1 MSTGV
6 AAPSKTSAIAAI
18 RNRLSYRSGLDGQGG
33 TLMRKLLDG
42 RRLTALE
49 REIAA
54 ATGLGAAVADLVG
67 ASKGAQGA
75 QGVLS
80 GAKGNANVVLKTR
93 TVMNRVAEADAV
105 FADHYAAYGK
115 VSRGV
120 RQSKVGQ
127 AAARS
132 APMQEKVFGLATDVM
147 TVAGLGLSAVALP
160 EMAKKTATSFSELK
174 TMIHDPNATIDQ
186 RLDKGEEMVRA
197 ASGTIFSAQGV
208 YMGAKGTVEI
218 LSRSKTIGSAFAKIG
233 DSKFLGFMKYSP
245 IGKALGALLPVA
257 DGAVFIGE
265 VIATRRTFKDP
276 TATGSQR
283 ARKALDMSLA
293 SLKVAFWLFPGVQ
306 GLRTAYKLA
315 GLGQMGL
322 MLKDFHETLKP
333 QLAAAGRKLVWGL
346 THPVEGLKA
355 AGGWI
360 SRTAGAAVKGVA
372 KGLGWLVGKLADPA
386 GTWRGMVN
394 EVRAWRGAVDG
405 PQGQT
410 PATPV
415 APQAQVPATP
425 IAPQMTPTPVVAAQ
439 PVEGQVAA
447 PQPAPA
453 PVAVPAP
460 APVAV
465 PAPAPQPALD
475 LPLPEAAPAMS
486 TDEAYAAAMVE
497 IAGAAPAAPVLP

>member
-6 AAPSKTSAIAAI
+6 SKTSTIASI
-18 RNRLSYRSGLDGQGG
+18 RQRFAYRSGMDGQGA

-67 ASKGAQGA
+67 ASQGA
-75 QGVLS
+75 QSAQGLLA
-80 GAKGNANVVLKTR
+80 GAKGNANVVLKSR
-93 TVMNRVAEADAV
+93 NVMNKIAEADAV
-105 FADHYAAYGK
+105 FADHYAGYGK

-120 RQSKVGQ
+120 RESKLGQ
-127 AAARS
+127 AAVRT
-132 APMQEKVFGLATDVM
+132 APTQEKIFGLATDVM

-160 EMAKKTATSFSELK
+160 EMAKKTATSFHELK

-186 RLDKGEEMVRA
+186 RLDKSEEMVRA

-208 YMGAKGTVEI
+208 YMGAKGTVQI
-218 LSRSKTIGSAFAKIG
+218 LSRSRTIGSAFAKLG

-283 ARKALDMSLA
+283 ARKALDLSLA

-306 GLRTAYKLA
+306 ALRTAYKFA
-315 GLGQMGL
+315 SLGQMGL

-355 AGGWI
+355 TGNWI

-372 KGLGWLVGKLADPA
+372 HGLGWLVGKLADPV
-386 GTWRGMVN
+386 GTWRGMVS

-405 PQGQT
+405 PQNQT
-410 PATPV
+410 PATPA
-415 APQAQVPATP
+415 APQGQVPL
-425 IAPQMTPTPVVAAQ
+425 APQPAPAQ
-439 PVEGQVAA
+439 PVEGLVAA

-460 APVAV
+460 APVAA
-465 PAPAPQPALD
+465 PAPAPQPALE
-475 LPLPEAAPAMS
+475 LPLPEAAPAVS
-486 TDEAYAAAMVE
+486 TDAAYAAAMAE
-497 IAGAAPAAPVLP
+497 IAGTPPAAPVLP